1 MAVASRILDG
11 VTRASQGPHRLLGL
25 NVSTANTSVHIA
37 VKWPLAQDASLSPRW
52 GLPPGGLVWPCPVKE
67 ITVSSPLLSLSK
79 SCLSLHKPRPLATA
93 GDPQSCPQLSLP
105 PESRPRGPLASW
117 TAPGPTAHVKSP
129 CLGCSGCV
137 GSPSKP
143 APLPS
148 TVRPR
153 PPPHSQL
160 PGTASTKL
168 CRVHSQT
175 GLGSALLPSSSSTA
189 LSQTPPPRP
198 AVARTHWSSGISGK
212 QRLPLNRPVAPG
224 PGHAVI
230 SVISLTRPGRQAVFW
245 PRRPLCSP
253 LVLSSRALPPPR
265 LFTPSSRAP
274 PLHSFLS

>member
-52 GLPPGGLVWPCPVKE
+52 GLLPGSLARPCPVKE

-79 SCLSLHKPRPLATA
+79 SCLTLHKPRPSATA

-160 PGTASTKL
+160 PGTAPPAPSSAGSTP
-168 CRVHSQT
+168 RQ
-175 GLGSALLPSSSSTA
+175 GWGLPSSPA
-189 LSQTPPPRP
+189 PAAPPSR
-198 AVARTHWSSGISGK
+198 R
-212 QRLPLNRPVAPG
+212 RLPLALRSPA
-224 PGHAVI
+224 H
-230 SVISLTRPGRQAVFW
+230 TGRVGFLGSSA
-245 PRRPLCSP
+245 SP
-253 LVLSSRALPPPR
+253 
-265 LFTPSSRAP
+265 
-274 PLHSFLS
+274 